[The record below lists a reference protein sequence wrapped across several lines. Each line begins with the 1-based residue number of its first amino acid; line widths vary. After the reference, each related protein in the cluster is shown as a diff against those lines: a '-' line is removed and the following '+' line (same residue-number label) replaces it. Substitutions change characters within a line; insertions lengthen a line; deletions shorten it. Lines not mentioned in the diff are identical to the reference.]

1 MKDPLANI
9 EIIES
14 YHEGL
19 LNESERKRIEILLQT
34 DPIFKDEYE
43 LYIKLV
49 EGIKSTAEVNIR
61 TQLRIIEFQR
71 ELKNTNP
78 STPTDKSKTE
88 LPC

>member
-43 LYIKLV
+43 LF
-49 EGIKSTAEVNIR
+49 
-61 TQLRIIEFQR
+61 EF
-71 ELKNTNP
+71 NFN
-78 STPTDKSKTE
+78 SVHI
-88 LPC
+88 